1 MEIAIKDETLSGVSY
16 EVMSLYFK
24 TELVSI
30 REIITQRVLKEV
42 GAYNQ
47 KLDGVF
53 SGLVQPA
60 DAEKVLNAYQVKP
73 KKPIDGKRQVEI
85 ALDAFQRNVFFVLVD
100 DKQFEHLEDEIIVA
114 NTTSISFIKL
124 TPLVGG

>member
-60 DAEKVLNAYQVKP
+60 DAENVLNAYHVKP
-73 KKPIDGKRQVEI
+73 KKPIDAKRQVEI